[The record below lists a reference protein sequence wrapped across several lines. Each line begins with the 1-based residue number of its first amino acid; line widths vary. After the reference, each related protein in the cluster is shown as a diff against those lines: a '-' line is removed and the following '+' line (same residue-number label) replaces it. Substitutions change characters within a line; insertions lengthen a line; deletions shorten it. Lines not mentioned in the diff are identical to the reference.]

1 MPAQTLTI
9 EFPETAAIPQDAA
22 WDQSLLRY
30 GGAGALYGKGLLN
43 RKEAERLT
51 GDSGQ
56 VFEDKLRE
64 LGFRIQRT
72 EAASGRTKASRWA
85 RVAGY
90 YSSEE
95 AGHLN
100 GRSDEALE
108 QLRNFRRRFE
118 L

>member
-9 EFPETAAIPQDAA
+9 EFPETAAIPQDVT

-30 GGAGALYGKGLLN
+30 AVAGALYVKGLLS
-43 RKEAERLT
+43 REEAQRLT

-64 LGFRIQRT
+64 LGFRTQRA
-72 EAASGRTKASRWA
+72 EEPGQTKESRWA
-85 RVAGY
+85 RVAEY
-90 YSSEE
+90 YSSEK

-100 GRSDEALE
+100 GRSDDALE
-108 QLRNFRRRFE
+108 HLRDFRRQFE